1 MGDRDRLRRAL
12 SRLSDA
18 DRDYGTNF
26 RKEVQK
32 LSGKPY
38 YTPRRLQKVKEQK

>member
-1 MGDRDRLRRAL
+1 VG
-12 SRLSDA
+12 SDA
-18 DRDYGTNF
+18 ERDYRTSF
-26 RKEVQK
+26 MKEVQK